1 MKEINE
7 KTFELN
13 ITSQLL
19 DISKSFVWYI
29 IDSPVG
35 RFMPENDWFDFLNN
49 NTFFAEGLTQAQ
61 ETNPNTG
68 GYDVSIN
75 YLGNNGNTG
84 RLLFLQY
91 KSGDR
96 ANFCLNPSS
105 QFYGNRTNKKTHIIF
120 KFNDAAG
127 KTQHSTLRNLANNKK
142 IPPESVLYVFPRI
155 TENSEFFKNCNDLL
169 NHSSFVPVLEIDRQ
183 GLAQNP
189 PIKIIDGVSHKYRT
203 SYDGNTSEVNY
214 YYFYFYYEQKIISD
228 LISEIVCI
236 ELERFFIKL
245 KSNENLFVPDIKF
258 FIENIKENINSRDG
272 EIFKGIYISD
282 NKIIDYLN
290 EFKITGLSSNDFIVP
305 KASQNYTTEIPKDG
319 LIIELEG
326 EFDYSQINYQII

>member
-19 DISKSFVWYI
+19 DISKSFIWYM
-29 IDSPVG
+29 IDSPIN
-35 RFMPENDWFDFLNN
+35 RFMSENDWFDFLNN

-75 YLGNNGNTG
+75 YLRNNGNTG

-91 KSGDR
+91 KSGER
-96 ANFCLNPSS
+96 ANFCLNSSS
-105 QFYGNRTNKKTHIIF
+105 QFHGSRKKPKPHIIF
-120 KFNDAAG
+120 KFNDAAE
-127 KTQHSTLRNLANNKK
+127 KTQHSTLRNLANNIK
-142 IPPESVLYVFPRI
+142 IQPESILYVFPRI
-155 TENSEFFKNCNDLL
+155 TEKSEFFKNCNDLL

-228 LISEIVCI
+228 LISEMVCI
-236 ELERFFIKL
+236 QLERFFIKL
-245 KSNENLFVPDIKF
+245 KSKEDLFLPDVKY
-258 FIENIKENINSRDG
+258 FIENIKENIDNNG
-272 EIFKGIYISD
+272 EIFKEIYISSA
-282 NKIIDYLN
+282 KIIDYLN
-290 EFKITGLSSNDFIVP
+290 EFKFTGLSSNDFIIP
-305 KASQNYTTEIPKDG
+305 KAPQKYSTEISKDG
-319 LIIELEG
+319 LIIELEKG
-326 EFDYSQINYQII
+326 LDFSQINYQII